1 MATIFTEELKEEVI
15 LEYKSR
21 MAEFEESQRPLHTL
35 DVVKDLATEY
45 GSSANGIR
53 MMLSKAGVYIKK
65 ADAPKT
71 STSAA
76 PKRMSKEAAH
86 QALVDA
92 IEAFGIEADK
102 DIISKLSGVAAQY
115 LSTVLVTVVLK
126 AE

>member
-21 MAEFEESQRPLHTL
+21 MSEFSEEDQPLHTL

-53 MMLSKAGVYIKK
+53 MLLSKAGVYIKK
-65 ADAPKT
+65 ADAPKV
-71 STSAA
+71 SANAA

-86 QALVDA
+86 QALADA
-92 IEAFGIEADK
+92 IESFGIEPNK
-102 DIISKLSGVAAQY
+102 EIISKLSGVAAQY
-115 LSTVLVTVVLK
+115 LSTVLVTVILK